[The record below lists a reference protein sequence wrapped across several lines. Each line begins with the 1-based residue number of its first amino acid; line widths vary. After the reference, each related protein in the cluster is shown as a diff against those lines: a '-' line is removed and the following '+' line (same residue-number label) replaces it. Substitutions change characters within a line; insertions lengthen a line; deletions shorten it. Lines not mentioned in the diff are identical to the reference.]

1 MKVSLKQLKGD
12 TFDIDVDPESSVG
25 DLKAKVA
32 ELKPD
37 MAVEHQKLIYAGK
50 VLVDATLM
58 KDCGIKEGQ
67 FIVVMVSKV
76 KPPAGS
82 AAAAPAPAEA
92 APAPAPAEAPA
103 PAADAAPAAA
113 GGGNREVFEQL
124 RNHPQFAQMAA
135 MVQQNPQAL
144 AQLLPAIAQTNPG
157 LVQAIMQDQEGFMQM
172 LQEAG
177 GGGGRTVI
185 HLSEEEQA
193 AVKRLSDLGFDR
205 GAAAEAYLACDKNE
219 EVAANFLFEN
229 GAGDGDAGMVSM
241 GGAGGGGSVPFPM
254 MGAGGG
260 GGGDEG
266 AAGGGDGEG
275 GDSVAVLAQ
284 LRNHPQFAQ
293 LAQMVLQNPQIL
305 PEIVNVV
312 AQTNPEVE
320 RAIRENPQELV
331 RLLHEAVGGGGGAPG
346 GGAPGG
352 GAPQPG
358 GTLGGGPPGGMQLSE
373 DERASIERLTELGF
387 PRNAALQ
394 AYLACD
400 KNEEMAA
407 NFLFENGDD

>member
-12 TFDIDVDPESSVG
+12 TFDIEVDPESSVG

-37 MAVEHQKLIYAGK
+37 MPVEQQKLIYAGK

-82 AAAAPAPAEA
+82 ASAAPAPAEV
-92 APAPAPAEAPA
+92 APAPAPAAAPA
-103 PAADAAPAAA
+103 AASAPADAAPAAA
-113 GGGNREVFEQL
+113 GGETRAVFEQL

-157 LVQAIMQDQEGFMQM
+157 LVQAIMQNQEEFMQM

-177 GGGGRTVI
+177 GGGGGDGRTVI

-193 AVKRLSDLGFDR
+193 AIKRLTDLGFDR

-219 EVAANFLFEN
+219 EIAANFLFEN
-229 GAGDGDAGMVSM
+229 GASDGDAGMVSM
-241 GGAGGGGSVPFPM
+241 PGGGGGGAVPFPM
-254 MGAGGG
+254 MAP
-260 GGGDEG
+260 G
-266 AAGGGDGEG
+266 AAGGGGAAAGEDGEG

-293 LAQMVLQNPQIL
+293 LAQMVVQNPQIL

-320 RAIRENPQELV
+320 RAMRENPEELV
-331 RLLHEAVGGGGGAPG
+331 RLLHEATQGAGGAPG
-346 GGAPGG
+346 GGA
-352 GAPQPG
+352 AQPG

-373 DERASIERLTELGF
+373 DERAAIERLTELGF

-394 AYLACD
+394 AYMACD

>member
-1 MKVSLKQLKGD
+1 
-12 TFDIDVDPESSVG
+12 
-25 DLKAKVA
+25 
-32 ELKPD
+32 
-37 MAVEHQKLIYAGK
+37 
-50 VLVDATLM
+50 M

-92 APAPAPAEAPA
+92 APAPAPA
-103 PAADAAPAAA
+103 PAAAPDVAPAAA
-113 GGGNREVFEQL
+113 GGDNRAVFEQL

-157 LVQAIMQDQEGFMQM
+157 LVQAIMQNQEEFMQM
-172 LQEAG
+172 LQEAGG

-193 AVKRLSDLGFDR
+193 AVKRLTDLGFDR

-219 EVAANFLFEN
+219 EMAANFLFEQPS
-229 GAGDGDAGMVSM
+229 DGDAGMVSM
-241 GGAGGGGSVPFPM
+241 PGGGGGGGAVPFPM
-254 MGAGGG
+254 MAPGGA
-260 GGGDEG
+260 GGDEG

-331 RLLHEAVGGGGGAPG
+331 RLLHEATGGGGGGAPG
-346 GGAPGG
+346 A

-373 DERASIERLTELGF
+373 DERGAIQRLTDLGF

-394 AYLACD
+394 AYIACD